1 MTDWWQ
7 SLSGLNQTL
16 YGLAICISVPFAWQF
31 AAALLGLSHDGDLDG
46 TEGDTDAE
54 AAPGDAVATA
64 LAFKLLSMRALITF
78 FTLFFW
84 AAALYLE
91 RGLPLPRVFGSAV
104 VWGLGGMSSVALLLH
119 LLPRLAHSGTRDLDS
134 ALGSE
139 ATVYI
144 DIPFGGTGEV
154 RALVSGSVGYIKA
167 RSLDGGAIPSGTP
180 VAVRRRIG
188 QTLLVVEP
196 VIPTQSTGECT

>member
-16 YGLAICISVPFAWQF
+16 YGLAICVSVPFVWQF
-31 AAALLGLSHDGDLDG
+31 
-46 TEGDTDAE
+46 
-54 AAPGDAVATA
+54 
-64 LAFKLLSMRALITF
+64 
-78 FTLFFW
+78 

-144 DIPFGGTGEV
+144 DIPSGGTGEV
-154 RALVSGSVGYIKA
+154 RVLVSGSVGYVKA
-167 RSLDGGAIPSGTP
+167 RAIDGRAIPAGTP

-196 VIPTQSTGECT
+196 VTPAPSNPTGECP